1 MGKKK
6 ILIVEDDP
14 DVLRS
19 MHVRLR
25 AHDYETSSAEDAIS
39 CMVEARKSEP
49 DLIILDLGL
58 PAGDGFVLMDR
69 FKKVPS
75 LASVPVIVVS
85 GRHAPGG
92 DPESPRRATGKG
104 GAGGL

>member
-1 MGKKK
+1 
-6 ILIVEDDP
+6 
-14 DVLRS
+14 
-19 MHVRLR
+19 
-25 AHDYETSSAEDAIS
+25 
-39 CMVEARKSEP
+39 MVEARKSEP

-85 GRHAPGG
+85 GRDIRENQKKIVQSGV
-92 DPESPRRATGKG
+92 RAYLQKPVDNAMLLAVIRKALGEQPAKEEPVVYNLG
-104 GAGGL
+104 NP